1 MAVLR
6 QPCGPVCCA
15 PQACI
20 EGEQLQRQQCDE
32 AAGLEGLEIRFANS
46 AAYAGQVF
54 GSRIRFSPTPFAHGS
69 ARRARGGQLCR
80 RTQLLRG
87 QACRS
92 MFEQSGI
99 AAPRVLRHRP
109 GIEHRACPKRSAGTW
124 AAGAVSFA
132 SVFLSVQ
139 ENEVACRGETRPQN
153 VISTQ
158 QRNSQ

>member
-20 EGEQLQRQQCDE
+20 EGEQPQRQQCDE
-32 AAGLEGLEIRFANS
+32 AVDVHSLETKFTNGTAHARPVS
-46 AAYAGQVF
+46 
-54 GSRIRFSPTPFAHGS
+54 GSRLPPSAHGS

-124 AAGAVSFA
+124 AAGG
-132 SVFLSVQ
+132 VFFWVLCLHEQ
-139 ENEVACRGETRPQN
+139 EKYLACRGETRPQN
-153 VISTQ
+153 VMSVQ
-158 QRNSQ
+158 QCNSS